1 MYGFG
6 MVQQIINRRFF
17 RRRLSLKHV
26 LKQML
31 NHSGIDVDEE
41 DLANVESQLKRLD
54 SAKTSLKKLHLKEV
68 VPAMVF
74 RVEVEDE

>member
-31 NHSGIDVDEE
+31 NHSGIDVEE
-41 DLANVESQLKRLD
+41 LANVESQLKRLD